1 VPGEPIL
8 QFEAVRLAVEELYAP
23 TPVELSFTLMAGQLA
38 LVRLP
43 SGWLDAPVADT
54 AQGLIPPASG
64 IVRFL
69 GQDWNDMPGSRADAL
84 RGRIGRVGPDFGWL
98 ANLDV
103 IENVTLS
110 QRHNTRRPEPEIN
123 AEARRWAQSFG
134 LPQGIPPGRP
144 SGATHDVLRR
154 AACAR
159 AFIGD
164 PAFIVLDRLTESG
177 HASMLEFLIS
187 SCTFVRGR
195 GTAILW
201 IAEYLNDETRSKL
214 DPTVDLSLTEAKT
227 FAH

>member
-1 VPGEPIL
+1 MPGEPIL
-8 QFEAVRLAVEELYAP
+8 QFESVRVAVEDLYLP
-23 TPVELSFTLMAGQLA
+23 TPTELSFTLMAGQLA

-54 AQGLIPPASG
+54 AQGLAPPASG
-64 IVRFL
+64 VMRFL
-69 GQDWNDMPGSRADAL
+69 GQDWNDVAGSRADAL
-84 RGRIGRVGPDFGWL
+84 RARIGRVGPDFGWL

-110 QRHNTRRPEPEIN
+110 QRHNTRRPESEID

-134 LPQGIPPGRP
+134 LPQGIPAGRP
-144 SGATHDVLRR
+144 SGATHDILHR
-154 AACAR
+154 AACVR

-164 PAFIVLDRLTESG
+164 PALIVLDRLTESG
-177 HASMLEFLIS
+177 HASMLESVIS

-201 IAEYLNDETRSKL
+201 IADHVNDETRSKL
-214 DPTVDLSLTEAKT
+214 DPTVDLSLTEAQT